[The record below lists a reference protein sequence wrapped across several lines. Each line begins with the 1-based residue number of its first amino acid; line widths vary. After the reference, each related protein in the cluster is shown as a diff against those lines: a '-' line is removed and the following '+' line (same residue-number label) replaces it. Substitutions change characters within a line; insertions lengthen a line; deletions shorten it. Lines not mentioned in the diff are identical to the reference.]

1 MDEEGQ
7 RERERG
13 TRGRAAESR
22 RISLKSVDQTRRN
35 ALRMRAVS
43 ASDVGDTL
51 QGQLR
56 NRDTSEAGS
65 EEKGV
70 AERR

>member
-1 MDEEGQ
+1 
-7 RERERG
+7 
-13 TRGRAAESR
+13 
-22 RISLKSVDQTRRN
+22 
-35 ALRMRAVS
+35 MRAVS

-56 NRDTSEAGS
+56 NRDTSEAGR